1 MPFYSAFFPTS
12 TMRIRM
18 VRRLHPLPNALVSL
32 ACALLN
38 WSSASAQQASSPQ
51 PLNGSVSDY
60 GTTFV
65 FSPPPICGGCVE
77 TELGFQSLSD
87 GRYIPAVVS
96 FAPFSP
102 RTDFSVL
109 ANLLDSEAP
118 NHARTTHFGNQ
129 LDLVLR
135 QQILQKGGFE
145 LTLAP
150 RGAALVRGS
159 DGGRVGATV
168 APQLSWGRNL
178 AVLNVTLT
186 ASIGVTSANPRTDYL
201 TDFDYFRTLDN
212 RGTAFFLGFQH
223 EVSAGQQ
230 TASTEEG
237 LVIPFRNGQVELE
250 TAQIDLNS
258 GFQEQFQARVI
269 VNWGKAFRR
278 R

>member
-1 MPFYSAFFPTS
+1 
-12 TMRIRM
+12 MRTRM
-18 VRRLHPLPNALVSL
+18 IRRLQKLL
-32 ACALLN
+32 AAVVGLAFALLN

-77 TELGFQSLSD
+77 TELGFQSLAD
-87 GRYIPAVVS
+87 GRHIPAVVS
-96 FAPFSP
+96 YAPFSP

-118 NHARTTHFGNQ
+118 NHVRSTHFGNQ
-129 LDLVLR
+129 FDFVLR

-150 RGAALVRGS
+150 RGAAFVRAV
-159 DGGRVGATV
+159 DGGRVGATA
-168 APQLSWGRNL
+168 APQIAWGRNL
-178 AVLNVTLT
+178 AVVNLT
-186 ASIGVTSANPRTDYL
+186 FTAAVGVSAANPRTDYQGV
-201 TDFDYFRTLDN
+201 FDYFRTLDN
-212 RGTAFFLGFQH
+212 RGTAFFVGFQH

-258 GFQEQFQARVI
+258 GFEEQFQARVI
-269 VNWGKAFRR
+269 VNWGKGFKRR
-278 R
+278 

>member
-1 MPFYSAFFPTS
+1 MRTR
-12 TMRIRM
+12 RIR
-18 VRRLHPLPNALVSL
+18 RLKKLLAALVGL

-38 WSSASAQQASSPQ
+38 WPGASAQQASSPQ

-96 FAPFSP
+96 YSPVSP
-102 RTDFSVL
+102 RTDISALV
-109 ANLLDSEAP
+109 NLLDSEAP
-118 NHARTTHFGNQ
+118 KSRRATHFGNQ
-129 LDLVLR
+129 LDFVLR
-135 QQILQKGGFE
+135 RQILQKGGFE

-159 DGGRVGATV
+159 DGGRVGATA

-186 ASIGVTSANPRTDYL
+186 AGIGVSSTNPRTDCL
-201 TDFDYFRTLDN
+201 TDFDYFRTLDT
-212 RGTAFFLGFQH
+212 RGTAFFLGLQH

-258 GFQEQFQARVI
+258 GFEEQFQARVI
-269 VNWGKAFRR
+269 VNWGKALKRR
-278 R
+278 